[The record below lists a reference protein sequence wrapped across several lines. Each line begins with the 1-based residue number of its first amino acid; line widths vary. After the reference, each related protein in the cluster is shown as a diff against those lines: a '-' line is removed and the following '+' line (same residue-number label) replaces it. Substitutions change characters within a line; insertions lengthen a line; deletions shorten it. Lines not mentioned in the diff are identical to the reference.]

1 MPMTLPHNC
10 GLVMTYSEIESNT
23 SCDNA
28 LPESTCVGITTI
40 IVDVGW
46 LVGWLVGSLHIPLRI
61 LERDFGAS
69 DIIELTKEDAIH
81 SSLLDGGAV
90 DW

>member
-1 MPMTLPHNC
+1 MPYQNQRVLASPPLLLML
-10 GLVMTYSEIESNT
+10 
-23 SCDNA
+23 
-28 LPESTCVGITTI
+28 
-40 IVDVGW
+40 VGW